1 MSMSQ
6 NRTVTNDPS
15 IPIYRQQQQQQQ
27 QQQSTNYSYQTPQQ
41 NPPSNVRQL
50 TLFYLKIT

>member
-15 IPIYRQQQQQQQ
+15 IPIYRQQQQ